1 MGSATSGAFTLS
13 AYPYSTDMDTSTNGA
28 KADALKIAVLFYNGV
43 ADLDALGV
51 YGVLGAAK
59 SALPEDALGVY
70 TVARSRMSVTTAGGL
85 VVTPHWAFMSA
96 PPPDVLVIPGGD
108 VDAVKK
114 DRAVMAYL
122 TEHAPK
128 VRICAAVG
136 TGAFLLGEL
145 GLLRDMDATTW
156 AGALERLR
164 DYEAGEIIAAPVV
177 KNRLED
183 GNSRWF
189 AGGGEKSL
197 TVGLEL
203 LRDLFGGEV
212 ADVVGERLE
221 LTQAVNL

>member
-1 MGSATSGAFTLS
+1 MNT
-13 AYPYSTDMDTSTNGA
+13 TN
-28 KADALKIAVLFYNGV
+28 IAVLLYNGV

-59 SALPEDALGVY
+59 SALSEDALNLY

-96 PPPDVLVIPGGD
+96 PPPDVLLIPGGD
-108 VDAVKK
+108 VDTVKK

-122 TEHAPK
+122 AEHAPE

-136 TGAFLLGEL
+136 AGVFLLGEL
-145 GLLRDMDATTW
+145 GLVRDLDATTW

-164 DYEAGEIIAAPVV
+164 DYDVGDLTDAPVV
-177 KNRLED
+177 KNQLD
-183 GNSRWF
+183 DKARWF
-189 AGGGEKSL
+189 AGGGVKSL
-197 TVGLEL
+197 AVGLEL

-212 ADVVGERLE
+212 ADAVGERLE
-221 LTQAVNL
+221 LTGL

>member
-1 MGSATSGAFTLS
+1 MTASENNA
-13 AYPYSTDMDTSTNGA
+13 PVN
-28 KADALKIAVLFYNGV
+28 IAVLLYNGV

-59 SALPEDALGVY
+59 AALPEDALGVY

-96 PPPDVLVIPGGD
+96 PPPDVLVVPGGD

-122 TEHAPK
+122 AEHAPG
-128 VRICAAVG
+128 VRLCVAVG

-145 GLLRDMDATTW
+145 GLVRDMDATTW

-164 DYEAGEIIAAPVV
+164 DYEVGEIIDAPVV
-177 KNRLED
+177 KNQLGDEQLETKA
-183 GNSRWF
+183 RWF

-197 TVGLEL
+197 AVGLEL
-203 LRDLFGGEV
+203 LRDLFGGDV
-212 ADVVGERLE
+212 ADAVAGRLE
-221 LTQAVNL
+221 LTAQIGTL